1 MAMGVDALAQADL
14 NVDGFSSA
22 RRAHTPLKLHIWA
35 PGFTGFGGGITV
47 FSRELALGLKE
58 QGHDVRLFG
67 KHDHAGAWPGFQLWG
82 TAHYATS
89 LKTPRFAAG
98 CLSSAGRHRPDYI
111 ISTHV
116 NFGPAANLARQF
128 FGVPFCLVAH
138 GIDIHP
144 DLPARTVD
152 ALRSA
157 DKIIAVSE
165 WTRDRVLSLS
175 GINPSRIEILPNTFD
190 ESRFGVGPKPKALAK
205 RYGISDK
212 CKIILSVA
220 RLDASERY
228 KGYDRLIRCLARLE
242 KECGPIHFVLVGE
255 GEDKQRADAVTR
267 ILGVERHV
275 TFAGFVPD
283 EELAD
288 HYRLADVFAMP
299 STGEGFGIVFLES
312 MGCGTPVVA
321 GNQDGSVDALA
332 NGELGVLV
340 DPESVDEIV
349 AGIEQVVRCKGPSW
363 WYDRNKLH
371 HEIVSRFGRAS
382 FRERL
387 TGLFPM
393 AEPAGPEEH
402 ETESPD
408 NLAHR

>member
-1 MAMGVDALAQADL
+1 V
-14 NVDGFSSA
+14 
-22 RRAHTPLKLHIWA
+22 KLHVWA

-67 KHDHAGAWPGFQLWG
+67 KHDHGGAWPGFQLWG
-82 TAHYATS
+82 TAHYATA

-98 CLSSAGRHRPDYI
+98 CVSSTGRHRPDYV

-116 NFGPAANLARQF
+116 NFGPAANLARKF

-144 DLPARTVD
+144 GLPTRTIE
-152 ALRSA
+152 ALRAA
-157 DKIIAVSE
+157 DKIIAVSS
-165 WTRDRVLSLS
+165 WTRDRVLSLG
-175 GINPSRIEILPNTFD
+175 GIDPARIDVLPNTFD
-190 ESRFGVGPKPKALAK
+190 ESRFGVAPKPKALAK
-205 RYGISDK
+205 RYGVSDK
-212 CKIILSVA
+212 SKIILSVA
-220 RLDASERY
+220 RLDATERY
-228 KGYDRLIRCLARLE
+228 KGYDRLRYCLPRLA
-242 KECGPIHFVLVGE
+242 KVCGPVHFVLVGE
-255 GEDKQRADAVTR
+255 GEDKQRADAVAKV
-267 ILGVERHV
+267 LGVERHV

-321 GNQDGSVDALA
+321 GNQDGSTDALA

-340 DPESVDEIV
+340 NPESVDEII
-349 AGIEQVVRCKGPSW
+349 AGIEQLLRCEGPSW
-363 WYDRNKLH
+363 WFDRNSLH
-371 HEIVSRFGRAS
+371 DETVSRFGRVS

-387 TGLFPM
+387 RCLFPM
-393 AEPAGPEEH
+393 AEPEDPEERA
-402 ETESPD
+402 TESKDSP
-408 NLAHR
+408 ASR